1 LRKYFTVIIHT
12 NLILLFLIIINAPI
26 YSQASLQNKIGQML
40 MVGFTGTT
48 VPDSLAYDLQNRNL
62 GGVILYGG
70 NILNPVQ
77 LKNLTSQLMQ
87 LSKIPLFIATDQ
99 EGGQV
104 ARLTKS
110 NGFDNTYSE
119 YQLGTIF
126 ASIDSTRAQASEM
139 AQWLSSS
146 GISIDFAPVVDVD
159 VNPNSPAIGHYQR
172 SFSPNPMTVFNYSVA
187 FINEM
192 HKQNIITTLKHF
204 PGHGSATTD
213 SHLGITDIT
222 NTWADSELI
231 PYQQLI
237 ADNYS
242 DLIMAGHLFNE
253 HLDSLYPASLSNNVI
268 TGLLRNK
275 LGYKGVVITDDMLMG
290 AISTQ
295 YTFSKA
301 IELAVN
307 AGDDILLFAANLGSN
322 KESIV
327 DSVINIISQKVAAG
341 AISESLIDSAYNR
354 IMNLKQK
361 YLTTTSIGKEF
372 ASANVPENYSL
383 SNYPNPFNP
392 ATNILFS
399 INHSSHVTIKIYNIM
414 GQLIKSLVNGEL
426 KKGNYRLQFD
436 GSRLA
441 SGVYIVVLQA
451 PSVLLTK
458 KIMLLK

>member
-1 LRKYFTVIIHT
+1 MI
-12 NLILLFLIIINAPI
+12 
-26 YSQASLQNKIGQML
+26 

-77 LKNLTSQLMQ
+77 LKNLTSQLTQ

-110 NGFDNTYSE
+110 NGFDYTYSE
-119 YQLGTIF
+119 YRLGTIF

-159 VNPNSPAIGHYQR
+159 VNPNSPAIGYYQR
-172 SFSPNPMTVFNYSVA
+172 SYSPNPMTVSDYSAA
-187 FINEM
+187 FIDEM

-242 DLIMAGHLFNE
+242 DLIMVGHLFNE

-290 AISTQ
+290 AISKY

-307 AGDDILLFAANLGSN
+307 AGDDILLFAANLGVNS
-322 KESIV
+322 ETIV
-327 DSVINIISQKVAAG
+327 DSVINIISQKVVAG

-361 YLTTTSIGKEF
+361 YLTTTSIDKEF
-372 ASANVPENYSL
+372 ASADLPANYSL

-392 ATNILFS
+392 ATNIIFS
-399 INHSSHVTIKIYNIM
+399 INRSSHVTIKIYNIM
-414 GQLIKSLVNGEL
+414 GQLIESLVNGEI